1 MLKMNSIDNNVSM
14 SLYALQSAKIPN
26 SQKMNMTSA
35 DQKEMIKTCKSFEAL
50 MVKQMFESM
59 QSSQKMFGSGF
70 GGDYFQGMF
79 QDEVAKMVSEE
90 GQGIGIAKMLYQQL
104 NRSNTVK

>member
-1 MLKMNSIDNNVSM
+1 MNSIDNNVSM
-14 SLYALQSAKIPN
+14 SLYALQSAKN
-26 SQKMNMTSA
+26 STNQKMSSTSA
-35 DQKEMIKTCKSFEAL
+35 AQQEMLKTCKNFEAL

-79 QDEVAKMVSEE
+79 QEEVAKMVSED

-104 NRSNTVK
+104 NRPNTVK